1 MLKSRVIYG
10 ETLLRRCPFHP
21 ILTRMV
27 YLRSFIFNTLFYVMT
42 ACMVLVLVPF
52 LILPRIFVRGV
63 GYLWGWM
70 TTQLLYTAGIRHH
83 QTGAV
88 HLDRQVIYA
97 AKHQSAWETIVLL
110 WMLRTPVMVL
120 KRSLLFLPVIGFF
133 FLRGGCIPVDRKAG
147 MRALKDMRTA
157 AAKFR
162 ERGRSIMIFPQG
174 TRVAPGVAH
183 SYEIGV
189 FAIYDAT
196 GLPVVPIALNSGHV
210 WPRNSWRKYP
220 GRIDVEFLQPIE
232 PGLSRKEF
240 MATLEERIESRMRV
254 LDRDHYPEPQQ
265 EGNL

>member
-1 MLKSRVIYG
+1 
-10 ETLLRRCPFHP
+10 
-21 ILTRMV
+21 MV
-27 YLRSFIFNTLFYVMT
+27 YLRSFIFNTLFYLMT
-42 ACMVLVLVPF
+42 ACMVLVLLPF
-52 LILPRIFVRGV
+52 LILPSGFVRAV
-63 GYLWGWM
+63 GAVWGLS
-70 TTQLLYTAGIRHH
+70 TAFLLRTAGIRHR
-83 QTGAV
+83 QSGAA

-97 AKHQSAWETIVLL
+97 AKHQSAWETITLL

-120 KRSLLFLPVIGFF
+120 KQSLLFLPVIGFF

-162 ERGRSIMIFPQG
+162 DRGRSIMIFPQG
-174 TRVAPGVAH
+174 TRVAPGINKG
-183 SYEIGV
+183 YEVGI

-220 GRIDVEFLQPIE
+220 GEISVEFLPPIE

-240 MATLEERIESRMRV
+240 MATLETAIETRMRV
-254 LDRDHYPEPQQ
+254 LDSAYYPDADPQDAVSQ
-265 EGNL
+265 GADSQGAE